1 VHPNL
6 DLFVVNLVPEE
17 DETPESS
24 MPGTPT
30 SNDVLWTIREAEEYE
45 LIEDDTWYSTCQPS
59 PATPKPDHFSLSSET
74 GKPHTETAVN
84 VSIWI
89 EEDEDPLPDLPEE
102 WLQPRHS
109 IASA

>member
-1 VHPNL
+1 MHPNL

-30 SNDVLWTIREAEEYE
+30 SNDVLWTIREEEEYE
-45 LIEDDTWYSTCQPS
+45 LIDDAWNMGYPCQP
-59 PATPKPDHFSLSSET
+59 PATPKPDIFSFSSET
-74 GKPHTETAVN
+74 GKPHTETAN